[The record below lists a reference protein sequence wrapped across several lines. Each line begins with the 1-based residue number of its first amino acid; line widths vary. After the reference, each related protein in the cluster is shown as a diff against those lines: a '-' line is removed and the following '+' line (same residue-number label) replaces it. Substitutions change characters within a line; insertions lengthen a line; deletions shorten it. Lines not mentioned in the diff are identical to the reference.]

1 MAQPKTAWRPSAPV
15 VDEIIGWVRQ
25 AGHIALRHFTHS
37 APHAKADRSFVTQA
51 DLEIEDFLAGQL
63 REAFPDHS
71 LVAEEKGWGE
81 IEPSGPI
88 WVIDPLDGTTAF
100 VQGLPGWGT
109 SIGALHRGRPCF
121 GLFYMPLTN
130 DLTYTTSRGGVYAN
144 DHNLRQAVRRNW
156 NAKGF
161 LAVGASVHRDFQI
174 NIPRIRALGSIGAS
188 LAYTARGTA
197 AAALLPRTCL
207 WDIVAGAAIL
217 ERAGGEL
224 CYLSGRPIN
233 YMDLLDGRH
242 APEPIIAGHPKL
254 LPELKLLIRP
264 SRGSTFVIEDR
275 PQS

>member
-15 VDEIIGWVRQ
+15 VDQIIGWVRQ

-37 APHAKADRSFVTQA
+37 APHVKADRSFVTQA

-100 VQGLPGWGT
+100 VQGLPGWGI

-121 GLFYMPLTN
+121 GIFYMPLTN
-130 DLTYTTSRGGVYAN
+130 DLTYTTSLGGVYAN
-144 DHNLRQAVRRNW
+144 DVSLRQAVRRNW

-174 NIPRIRALGSIGAS
+174 SIPRTRALGSIGAS

-197 AAALLPRTCL
+197 AAALLPRTRV

-217 ERAGGEL
+217 TQAGGEMR
-224 CYLSGRPIN
+224 YLSGQAID
-233 YMDLLDGRH
+233 YQAMLDGRL
-242 APEPIIAGHPKL
+242 ANEPIIAGHPNL
-254 LPELKLLIRP
+254 LDELQTAIRP
-264 SRGSTFVIEDR
+264 LRKANRMTE
-275 PQS
+275 